1 MVALVPV
8 KDVRHVPHDA
18 LVAVVVLPRAR
29 DPRPRVQDVHL
40 ARRVVVPE
48 EHAGED
54 GHKVL
59 LVVHVRD
66 GRDGRVGVHVV
77 GEGLVADA
85 REAEADVGD
94 LRGGEV
100 EREVDGVEEGD
111 GGTCVRGRK

>member
-1 MVALVPV
+1 M
-8 KDVRHVPHDA
+8 
-18 LVAVVVLPRAR
+18 
-29 DPRPRVQDVHL
+29 HL
-40 ARRVVVPE
+40 ARREVVPE

-59 LVVHVRD
+59 LVVDVRD

-100 EREVDGVEEGD
+100 EREVHGIQKGDRRTCEIEGRPSRTVHRTLPWTVAKRD
-111 GGTCVRGRK
+111 APRECPTTVTFLVGY